1 MNPTELGTDVLVNLF
16 KVLSKPDALEIFL
29 LAGEGIEN
37 STYAIEELGF
47 TSKRYYARLRELVD
61 MGFVKKTGGVYRQTP
76 FGSMIYSRLFPAMGR
91 AYESRDRLGLI
102 SEFKGTEI
110 EDDVRE
116 LLEEELNLP
125 DFAVSTKL
133 RLIDN
138 YEAMVVDVI
147 DFCDEAEKSILMASN
162 YLDVRVME
170 TVLRAMERDVI
181 SSFIVGK
188 RSLPSKMQGLRMILS
203 LSFTKTVINSYSKKV
218 DVKDIVRI
226 AEIPYSFCIVD
237 GHRMIIDIPNTIDE
251 RFIVALSI
259 NDRVICEMFTDYYNA
274 LWEAGEYKSAIEAL
288 NSLRSN

>member
-1 MNPTELGTDVLVNLF
+1 MNPAELRTDVLVNLF

-47 TSKRYYARLRELVD
+47 SSKRYYARLRELVD
-61 MGFVKKTGGVYRQTP
+61 MGFLRKTGGVYRQTP
-76 FGSMIYSRLFPAMGR
+76 FGSLIYSRLFPAMGR
-91 AYESRDRLGLI
+91 AYDARDRLELI
-102 SEFKGTEI
+102 SEFKGTDM
-110 EDDVRE
+110 EDDLRHLIE
-116 LLEEELNLP
+116 GELNLP
-125 DFAVSTKL
+125 DSAASTKM

-147 DFCDEAEKSILMASN
+147 DICGEAKKSILMASN

-170 TVLRAMERDVI
+170 TALRAIERDVT

-188 RSLPSKMQGLRMILS
+188 RSLPSKMQALRMILS
-203 LSFTKTVINSYSKKV
+203 LSFTKTIINFYSNKV

-237 GHRMIIDIPNTIDE
+237 GHRIIIDIPNAINDC
-251 RFIVALSI
+251 FIVALSI
-259 NDRVICEMFTDYYNA
+259 NDRVICDMFTDYYNA
-274 LWEAGEYKSAIEAL
+274 IWEAGESQSAIEAL

>member
-1 MNPTELGTDVLVNLF
+1 MNPTELDTDVLVNLF

-29 LAGEGIEN
+29 LTGEGIEN

-203 LSFTKTVINSYSKKV
+203 LSFTKTVINFYSKKV
-218 DVKDIVRI
+218 DVKVIVRI